1 MASNS
6 KLCLTPPP
14 GVLGLK
20 VSTGR
25 WLPGAQPLQDPQ
37 GGTVSFGASAV
48 QQPHPPQPPHAGGS
62 AACSTADADQE
73 EPESR
78 GIFKKIKLCETPVPA
93 RGRELQM
100 TSNHQIMAY
109 LELCLVRKATRKPE
123 TCLTLVHTLCVRHT
137 QLQRVCGRFHYCH
150 LLVFKLSSDIL
161 MLSVEGTALRG
172 SSFDSQHRRAAQTVC
187 SSCSRPPR
195 APHVSDADM
204 GTQNTHTHK
213 KSKLKKCNKIYSKRY
228 RENTQWGV
236 VWPGSYMTPLRL
248 RPSKPFMAGLGDKPG
263 SCPSIS

>member
-1 MASNS
+1 MPSLYRTHREVLS
-6 KLCLTPPP
+6 PSELLQFSSHIPPN
-14 GVLGLK
+14 
-20 VSTGR
+20 
-25 WLPGAQPLQDPQ
+25 
-37 GGTVSFGASAV
+37 
-48 QQPHPPQPPHAGGS
+48 PPHAGGS
-62 AACSTADADQE
+62 AACSTADANQE

-137 QLQRVCGRFHYCH
+137 QLQRVCGSFHYCH

-213 KSKLKKCNKIYSKRY
+213 KSKLKIIKYIPRGAERTHS
-228 RENTQWGV
+228 GV
-236 VWPGSYMTPLRL
+236 WS
-248 RPSKPFMAGLGDKPG
+248 GLVH
-263 SCPSIS
+263 I